1 MSLNGRRI
9 VILGGT
15 SGIGLATAKAAQRE
29 GAFVVVASSR
39 QQRVDRALASL
50 ESGAEGHVVDLSD
63 EAQVREF
70 FEHIGAF
77 DHLVYTAGETL
88 QLETLD
94 AVQLDHARGFV
105 NIRFWG
111 AFMAVK
117 YGSPHI
123 RAGGSITLT
132 SGVAGLRPHK
142 GWTVAASICGA
153 MEALT
158 RALAVELAPIRVN
171 AVCPGVVRTELWNDM
186 TESNRDALYRNVAQS
201 LPVGRVGEP
210 EDLAHAYVYLMR
222 EGYSTGHVIVVDGG
236 CRASLS
242 VEMPVR
248 QCRRPRV
255 FGRSVC
261 LCQHA

>member
-1 MSLNGRRI
+1 MSMSLDGKRV

-15 SGIGLATAKAAQRE
+15 SGIGLATAGAAQRE
-29 GAFVVVASSR
+29 GVVVAVVSSR
-39 QQRVDRALASL
+39 QKRVERALASL
-50 ESGAEGHVVDLSD
+50 DRGAEGHVVDLSD
-63 EAQVREF
+63 EAQVRKF
-70 FEHIGAF
+70 FEHVGAF

-117 YGSPHI
+117 YGNAHI
-123 RAGGSITLT
+123 RPGGSVTLT
-132 SGVAGLRPHK
+132 NGVAGLRPHK
-142 GWTVAASICGA
+142 GWTLAASICGA

-186 TESNRDALYRNVAQS
+186 TESDRDALYRNVAQN

-210 EDLAHAYVYLMR
+210 EDLAHAYVYLMQ
-222 EGYSTGHVIVVDGG
+222 EGYSTGQVIVVDGG
-236 CRASLS
+236 AVLI
-242 VEMPVR
+242 
-248 QCRRPRV
+248 
-255 FGRSVC
+255 
-261 LCQHA
+261 